1 MLLDTN
7 QIQQAKQLVEDH
19 FGRKIVD
26 TNGIYLHGFDY
37 ASLRPGVQN
46 RRNKVLFGTLCFAT
60 NANEEIGEVD
70 IDNVHTTLV
79 DMSYYSGLPG
89 QVVKLDNIMI
99 QSISNSTEFNAF
111 FFVGVEFILEA
122 EA

>member
-7 QIQQAKQLVEDH
+7 QLQQAKQLVEEH

-26 TNGIYLHGFDY
+26 TNGIYLHGNDY
-37 ASLRPGVQN
+37 SSLRPGTQN
-46 RRNKVLFGTLCFAT
+46 RRNKVVFGTLCYAA

-70 IDNVHTTLV
+70 IDNVHTTIV
-79 DMSYYSGLPG
+79 DLNYYSGIPG
-89 QVVKLDNIMI
+89 QLVKLDNIMI
-99 QSISNSTEFNAF
+99 QSIGNSTAFNAF